1 MNDNYE
7 PVEPNYYDYKALNN
21 LDKNINGLL
30 KNTEILSINIFAFE
44 VDNEAIN
51 PFLKL
56 FLYKNEYTETLN
68 FLSLDFNEDFIDTD
82 VIQLHS
88 KIYLYTFLNLNNF
101 NEFLETI
108 DYKGCYVENK
118 KLYIFFDLTKCKL
131 LLEDIYRDSKIWLCL
146 LDEIMN
152 ENKVCNFNVENDVS
166 DFLTNNLDFCFLY
179 NKNGEKYNLP
189 IAGYSPQEDRLL
201 NFTYVFGVSKSNNSS
216 IFGPYYYFTTYDNAI
231 GQIDLLRDK
240 IKENS
245 NKKVGIVRF
254 ALFLEHIKFIDNYQ
268 NNTKTENVEDNNSL
282 WADKYD
288 SIFLRN
294 LSNEEISNEEISN
307 EEVLN
312 DRPIIVLK
320 NYEQQS
326 SLSYHYINKF
336 NKIN

>member
-1 MNDNYE
+1 MEYTDINDNYE

-21 LDKNINGLL
+21 LNKNINHLL
-30 KNTEILSINIFAFE
+30 KNTEILSIKIFAFE
-44 VDNEAIN
+44 VNNEAIN

-82 VIQLHS
+82 IIQLQS

-101 NEFLETI
+101 NEFLKNI
-108 DYKGCYVENK
+108 DYKGFHVENK
-118 KLYIFFDLTKCKL
+118 KLYIFFDLTKCKI

-146 LDEIMN
+146 LDEIIN
-152 ENKVCNFNVENDVS
+152 ENKVCNFNVEYDVT

-189 IAGYSPQEDRLL
+189 IAGYSAQEDRLL
-201 NFTYVFGVSKSNNSS
+201 NFTYVFGVSKSNNNS

-231 GQIDLLRDK
+231 GQIDVLRDK
-240 IKENS
+240 VKENL

-254 ALFLEHIKFIDNYQ
+254 ALFLEHLKFIDNYP
-268 NNTKTENVEDNNSL
+268 NNNYPSNTKTENVEENNSL

-294 LSNEEISNEEISN
+294 SNNEK
-307 EEVLN
+307 VLN

-326 SLSYHYINKF
+326 SLSYHYIDKF